1 MKDTAFYREVKILL
15 NGVRSYGIEHCRE
28 KNPNKLLTDSA
39 EWEEFML
46 QVHKGFFMT
55 QKNSIFM
62 LQKILKEQKQI
73 KSDLKQA
80 RRNRNSDS
88 IKKLNELLDKIKYQ
102 EMVVRKAMDSIAWQI
117 LKYDLTVMRRLYQ
130 GHELIDITDSNL
142 ESELRYI
149 DKYLEENPTGFV
161 LISDLTSFVQVGD
174 VVNLSLQKGIQ
185 IIELKVGKKNGEI
198 FQIIDTLKEI
208 DCPYYLKT
216 TLENMDKKT
225 REQFVREIKQ
235 IGRGLEVSK
244 TINEGVGT
252 DLFTGLSVKIDKNEI
267 ELETFQEIINKLLQE
282 CDKKGYAIS
291 VIDDCLLLGV
301 YEIDKFPSIAFDIW
315 VNTLEIKMP
324 IVDYRRSIYDP
335 LGFPVFLQPFQ
346 DKYILELIQGKKIIK
361 MTIDIE
367 KWLKSFEEDGI
378 KWRWLTEK
386 ETARINSKFKGKSGI
401 FSLNKRGLELESK
414 EGKKQHIG
422 EGIFSR
428 IFTGF
433 NTPSSMKKI
442 LIKAFR

>member
-1 MKDTAFYREVKILL
+1 M
-15 NGVRSYGIEHCRE
+15 
-28 KNPNKLLTDSA
+28 
-39 EWEEFML
+39 
-46 QVHKGFFMT
+46 
-55 QKNSIFM
+55 
-62 LQKILKEQKQI
+62 
-73 KSDLKQA
+73 
-80 RRNRNSDS
+80 
-88 IKKLNELLDKIKYQ
+88 IKY
-102 EMVVRKAMDSIAWQI
+102 
-117 LKYDLTVMRRLYQ
+117 
-130 GHELIDITDSNL
+130 
-142 ESELRYI
+142 
-149 DKYLEENPTGFV
+149 F
-161 LISDLTSFVQVGD
+161 
-174 VVNLSLQKGIQ
+174 
-185 IIELKVGKKNGEI
+185 
-198 FQIIDTLKEI
+198 
-208 DCPYYLKT
+208 
-216 TLENMDKKT
+216 
-225 REQFVREIKQ
+225 
-235 IGRGLEVSK
+235 
-244 TINEGVGT
+244 
-252 DLFTGLSVKIDKNEI
+252 DKNEI